1 MDMEYALMATMKFTG
16 LGEYLTKLS
25 ALEGDE
31 EIIKRAVYKGAAVV
45 ADAIKAE
52 LEGLPTI
59 SNEEAMH
66 RYNSRS
72 PSVSSLQYISEPQ
85 KKGLIDGFGLAPI
98 ENTEDYISTKA
109 GFDGYNGVKTKRWPH
124 GQPNA
129 MIARAVVSGTSF
141 MQKNDFVGRA
151 TRKTKKAAEAAMA
164 KSLDDDIKNKMK

>member
-16 LGEYLTKLS
+16 LGEYLTKLG

-52 LEGLPTI
+52 LEGFPTI
-59 SNEEAMH
+59 TNEEAMH
-66 RYNSRS
+66 RYNSRN
-72 PSVSSLQYISEPQ
+72 PSASSMQYISEPQ

-109 GFDGYNGVKTKRWPH
+109 GFDGYN
-124 GQPNA
+124 
-129 MIARAVVSGTSF
+129 
-141 MQKNDFVGRA
+141 
-151 TRKTKKAAEAAMA
+151 
-164 KSLDDDIKNKMK
+164 